1 MKKLTSILLYFIFI
15 LSSCQEEDFITSTI
29 NNGNNSSSSCG
40 NVEMNINGDLQ
51 STYNPIQSMC
61 YLANMISYVPAPSN
75 QLSIGLAFS
84 SNCSSSQLPYT
95 DYSISFPGAT
105 ANTTIDNILTTP
117 LIIKQATYYNYN
129 CQQIPSVTSYID
141 VNGVGTL
148 NITAFNDSNNPI
160 LISGSFSIS
169 SPGKASINC
178 TFTNLPCTMFN

>member
-51 STYNPIQSMC
+51 STYNPTQSMC
-61 YLANMISYVPAPSN
+61 YTANMISYVPAPSN
-75 QLSIGLAFS
+75 QLSVGLAFI
-84 SNCSSSQLPYT
+84 SNCSTSQLPYS

-105 ANTTIDNILTTP
+105 ANITIDNILTTP
-117 LIIKQATYYNYN
+117 LIIKEATYYNFN
-129 CQQIPSVTSYID
+129 CQQNPSITSYVDI
-141 VNGVGTL
+141 NGVGIL

-160 LISGSFSIS
+160 LISGSFSIY
-169 SPGKASINC
+169 SPGKASISC
-178 TFTNLPCTMFN
+178 IFTNLPCTMFN